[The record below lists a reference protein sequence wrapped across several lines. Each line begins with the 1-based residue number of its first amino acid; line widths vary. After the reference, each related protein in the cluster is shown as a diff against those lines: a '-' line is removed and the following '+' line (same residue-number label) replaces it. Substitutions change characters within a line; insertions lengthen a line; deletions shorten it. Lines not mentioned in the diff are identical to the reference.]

1 MRTLS
6 ILMVNK
12 SVVKIK
18 RLTFISIVTLLSALL
33 CFSQTN
39 GKRVSAQ
46 STSVNNQAAKFSPA
60 YAEILL
66 QKTELQSQLEDLL
79 VGYTD
84 DFPKVKELRF
94 QLGLFQKQTDKILA
108 VNSADAGKLTVALGK
123 LIVRKVELETE
134 LWNLRAQY
142 NDDFPEVKRAK
153 RKVEVFDR
161 AIAEILP

>member
-1 MRTLS
+1 
-6 ILMVNK
+6 
-12 SVVKIK
+12 VKIK
-18 RLTFISIVTLLSALL
+18 RLTFILIAIPLSALL

-39 GKRVSAQ
+39 GKRVLSQ
-46 STSVNNQAAKFSPA
+46 SSPVNNQAAKSSPA

-79 VGYTD
+79 VSYTD

-94 QLGLFQKQTDKILA
+94 QLGLFQKQADRILA
-108 VNSADAGKLTVALGK
+108 VNSADVGKLTVALGK
-123 LIVRKVELETE
+123 LIVRKVELETG

-153 RKVEVFDR
+153 RRVEVFDK
-161 AIAEILP
+161 AIGEILP